1 MESTVCGQKPQ
12 ADVWL
17 SVSVSLL
24 ADLGDPQ
31 LFDAT
36 SPAQLH
42 T

>member
-1 MESTVCGQKPQ
+1 MESTVCGQMPQ
-12 ADVWL
+12 TDVWL
-17 SVSVSLL
+17 SVSLL

-42 T
+42 TY